1 MADSAQ
7 DTLDVDALT
16 PGVKAALKD
25 FVENVAQQAKRQSA
39 LIDTLVGAVKALNHE
54 LLAERERAQML
65 DARLSAGE
73 ERTEELARAVDA
85 LRRQGWVQ

>member
-7 DTLDVDALT
+7 NALDVDALT

-25 FVENVAQQAKRQSA
+25 FVENVAQQSKRQSA

-54 LLAERERAQML
+54 LHAERARAQLL
-65 DARLSAGE
+65 DARLGAGE
-73 ERTEELARAVDA
+73 ERIEDLARAVDA